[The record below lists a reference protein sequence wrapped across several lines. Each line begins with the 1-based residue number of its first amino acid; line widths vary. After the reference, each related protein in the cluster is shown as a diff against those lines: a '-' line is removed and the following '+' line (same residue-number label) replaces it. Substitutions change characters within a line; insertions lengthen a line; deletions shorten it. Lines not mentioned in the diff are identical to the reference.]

1 MKIYLDSADVNSWQL
16 PDGCPPLQGVTTNP
30 SLIQHAGL
38 SVSLTTY
45 LHLIDKAGQVGLP
58 ELMLQLPYNDPVEAR
73 TWLNA
78 INASSE
84 TLDVVIT
91 IKLPC
96 HPNWTPTIREVQR
109 HQNKVLLTGL
119 SNPMQ
124 LLWAQAQKAD
134 YVAPY
139 LGRLHDDK
147 RDVMALMRA
156 CVALE
161 AGGPKLLAASIRNE
175 SVFSELIGLRAY
187 AVTLRPEFLKALC
200 TDPITDQAILAFASD
215 TAQSLSLAP

>member
-1 MKIYLDSADVNSWQL
+1 MKIYLDSADVHSWQP

-45 LHLIDKAGQVGLP
+45 LHLIDKAGQLGLP

-84 TLDVVIT
+84 TLDVAIT

-96 HPNWTPTIREVQR
+96 HPNWTPTIREVKR

-119 SNPMQ
+119 SNPIQ
-124 LLWAQAQKAD
+124 LLWAQAQSK
-134 YVAPY
+134 
-139 LGRLHDDK
+139 RLANPP
-147 RDVMALMRA
+147 VYFQ
-156 CVALE
+156 
-161 AGGPKLLAASIRNE
+161 GSPS
-175 SVFSELIGLRAY
+175 F
-187 AVTLRPEFLKALC
+187 
-200 TDPITDQAILAFASD
+200 
-215 TAQSLSLAP
+215 